1 MARKIEI
8 EIHVTRTG
16 TGAEKATREIE
27 KLDRAADKSQ
37 KTMSLQEKAMKGLN
51 NAIGGLSF
59 AAITA
64 AVVKFANESTKAFSQ
79 FDKGVREV
87 FTLLPGVT
95 AAAKADIER
104 QVLDMSTNIGRST
117 EEITTALYESLSANV
132 PESDVFA
139 FLEAAS
145 ATAKGGVTS
154 LAVVVD
160 GLTSVINSYGMEA
173 ADATNISDIL
183 FQTVKFGKV
192 RFEELSQN
200 LSTVTPVAASLGIP
214 LEEIGALLATITAK
228 GTETSVAATQ
238 IRSALLDLSKGGGVA
253 SEAFQELTGKSF
265 QEFIAAGGTVQ
276 GAFQILAAEAERT
289 GVNLTDFFGR
299 IEGGQAAL
307 QTTGTGAQL
316 YASIFQEVANST
328 GSTQAAVDEFTGSL
342 DESNRITQATIDRM
356 KILVGEALTP
366 AKIAW
371 NEFVSDIASGVG
383 QTVSAGQETADIM
396 AGIAEAT
403 TTPQAEA
410 RRLAL
415 ALNAAEEAI
424 NDAGIAGMFMGGIT
438 EDFQGG
444 LRDVALSTIEV
455 ERGFQTI
462 EEQGQA
468 VFTAMQDVYGSSV
481 TMTNGLIY
489 LDGAAVGTAT
499 LLYEMEEATQA
510 AEAAQR
516 ELIDTNDRL
525 ATQQRF
531 TLEGHVAEVQATYEL
546 SDAYAELQER
556 QILTANATDG
566 VSEAI
571 GTNIDALEDGTE
583 ATEEQTSAWED
594 ALSGAA
600 KYAKA
605 LGDIDKAMA
614 NEGSSGAARLERTIE
629 QSKADKEATEALVN
643 YNKQMSGYYQAA
655 LDAETGAGLY
665 NTAISNIGTS
675 TSFVSNLTGE
685 QALRLQA
692 LQSEYNNVTTQ
703 LEAYR
708 IGTEG
713 IYLTDEERATQM
725 QELGEK
731 AAFLAEQ
738 MGPLNEAGGEYVER
752 TTEATFNTEAVSN
765 ALYDAALASGA
776 SAEDMA
782 LLGLALGTVSEAE
795 AEAALKAAILREKIE
810 AIAKAYA
817 DPESGITA
825 EEAAAMM
832 RDAIT
837 DVEGLSLAFDT
848 AAGSVQ
854 NMTVEQGWLA
864 DATQTEIDKITVL
877 SDKLGLLPE
886 ETGIKVNVDTAEA
899 EARLDS
905 LLARLNQLGSGGQP
919 GWASGGNQSS
929 PDPLTPRAAGGPVSG
944 GTAYQV
950 GEHGPEMYQSPNY
963 NAIVG
968 GGTFIPPENGSII
981 PAGTTKSYMDRST
994 RNVTIYGNAD
1004 LTAMQQA
1011 FTQEQR
1017 QRSRF

>member
-8 EIHVTRTG
+8 QIHVTRTG
-16 TGAEKATREIE
+16 TGAKQATDELD
-27 KLDRAADKSQ
+27 KLDKAATKSQ
-37 KTMSLQEKAMKGLN
+37 KGMNLQAQALKGLQGVI
-51 NAIGGLSF
+51 AGISF

-95 AAAKADIER
+95 EAAKADIER
-104 QVLDMSTNIGRST
+104 QVLDMSTSIGRST

-173 ADATNISDIL
+173 ADATAISDIL

-253 SEAFQELTGKSF
+253 SEAFERLTGKSF
-265 QEFIAAGGTVQ
+265 QEFIASGGTVQ

-342 DESNRITQATIDRM
+342 DESNRITQASVDKF

-371 NEFVSDIASGVG
+371 NEFATAVLEGAGAMVSATNSLETEFARLAESGKSTDQQALRLADAYNELQG
-383 QTVSAGQETADIM
+383 QTFTLAGAALSLTGVYSDMQDELFNTVTSSIEVESGFTSMSDRANEVERALKAVYGSAVEVTDGEIRLNGALVGSAYAMYDQAAAAAETRNRFQGLSKSTNDLTKEATLSSIAYDEFQERQQQVARVAGQATEEIEEQTDALTDAQKAAKNHAAQLELLANGEREMTFTTQASVTA
-396 AGIAEAT
+396 ATRRAEASRA
-403 TTPQAEA
+403 QAEA
-410 RRLAL
+410 
-415 ALNAAEEAI
+415 
-424 NDAGIAGMFMGGIT
+424 
-438 EDFQGG
+438 
-444 LRDVALSTIEV
+444 
-455 ERGFQTI
+455 
-462 EEQGQA
+462 
-468 VFTAMQDVYGSSV
+468 
-481 TMTNGLIY
+481 
-489 LDGAAVGTAT
+489 
-499 LLYEMEEATQA
+499 
-510 AEAAQR
+510 
-516 ELIDTNDRL
+516 DR
-525 ATQQRF
+525 
-531 TLEGHVAEVQATYEL
+531 
-546 SDAYAELQER
+546 
-556 QILTANATDG
+556 
-566 VSEAI
+566 
-571 GTNIDALEDGTE
+571 
-583 ATEEQTSAWED
+583 
-594 ALSGAA
+594 
-600 KYAKA
+600 
-605 LGDIDKAMA
+605 
-614 NEGSSGAARLERTIE
+614 
-629 QSKADKEATEALVN
+629 EATEALVN
-643 YNKQMSGYYQAA
+643 YNKQMSGYYQSA

-685 QALRLQA
+685 QALQLQA
-692 LQSEYNNVTTQ
+692 LQSEYNNVTAE

-713 IYLTDEERATQM
+713 IYLEEEKRAEKM

-738 MGPLNEAGGEYVER
+738 MGPLNEVGGEYVEH
-752 TTEATFNTEAVSN
+752 TTEAKFNTEAVSN

-776 SAEDMA
+776 SSEGMA

-817 DPESGITA
+817 DPDSGITA

-832 RDAIT
+832 RAAIT

-848 AAGSVQ
+848 AAGSVVNLSEDQ
-854 NMTVEQGWLA
+854 IALA
-864 DATQTEIDKITVL
+864 AAMAEPINTTEAFIT
-877 SDKLGLLPE
+877 KLGLIPS
-886 ETGIKVNVDTAEA
+886 ETNTVVNVDASA
-899 EARLDS
+899 AQAKIDA
-905 LLARLNQLGSGGQP
+905 LLQKLLQIGGYRP
-919 GWASGGNQSS
+919 GEIEDMRE
-929 PDPLTPRAAGGPVSG
+929 PPPRAAGGPVSG

-968 GGTFIPPENGSII
+968 GGTFVPPENGSII
-981 PAGTTKSYMDRST
+981 PAGTTKSYLDRST

>member
-8 EIHVTRTG
+8 QIHVTRTG
-16 TGAEKATREIE
+16 TGAKQATDELD
-27 KLDRAADKSQ
+27 KLDKAATKSQ
-37 KTMSLQEKAMKGLN
+37 KGLSLQAQALKGLQGVI
-51 NAIGGLSF
+51 AGVSF

-64 AVVKFANESTKAFSQ
+64 AVVKFANESAKAFSQ

-104 QVLDMSTNIGRST
+104 QVLDMSTSIGRST
-117 EEITTALYESLSANV
+117 EEITTALYESLSADV

-173 ADATNISDIL
+173 ADATAISDIL

-238 IRSALLDLSKGGGVA
+238 IRSALLDLSKSGGVA
-253 SEAFQELTGKSF
+253 SEAFKELTGISF
-265 QEFIAAGGTVQ
+265 QQFIAQGGTVQ
-276 GAFQILAAEAERT
+276 GALQILAAEAERT

-307 QTTGTGAQL
+307 QTTGTGARL
-316 YASIFQEVANST
+316 YASIFQEVANSA
-328 GSTQAAVDEFTGSL
+328 GSTQEAVDEFTGSL
-342 DESNRITQATIDRM
+342 DESNRVTQASVDKF

-371 NEFVSDIASGVG
+371 NEVKTAVLEGAG
-383 QTVSAGQETADIM
+383 AMVSARNSLETEFAGLAESGKSIDQQALRLADSYNELQDEVFTLAGAALSLTGVYGDMQDELFNTVTASIEVQSGFTGMNDRANEVERALKAVYGSAVEVTDGEIRLNGALVGSAYAMYDQAAATQELASRFRRGSS
-396 AGIAEAT
+396 AGAELEKVQTELAERMMLVARV
-403 TTPQAEA
+403 TPQATEA
-410 RRLAL
+410 
-415 ALNAAEEAI
+415 
-424 NDAGIAGMFMGGIT
+424 
-438 EDFQGG
+438 
-444 LRDVALSTIEV
+444 
-455 ERGFQTI
+455 I
-462 EEQGQA
+462 EEQTEELTQA
-468 VFTAMQDVYGSSV
+468 QKAAKNHAAQLELLANGEREMTFTTQASV
-481 TMTNGLIY
+481 T
-489 LDGAAVGTAT
+489 AATRR
-499 LLYEMEEATQA
+499 
-510 AEAAQR
+510 AEASRLQAEADR
-516 ELIDTNDRL
+516 E
-525 ATQQRF
+525 A
-531 TLEGHVAEVQATYEL
+531 A
-546 SDAYAELQER
+546 
-556 QILTANATDG
+556 
-566 VSEAI
+566 
-571 GTNIDALEDGTE
+571 
-583 ATEEQTSAWED
+583 D
-594 ALSGAA
+594 ALS
-600 KYAKA
+600 
-605 LGDIDKAMA
+605 
-614 NEGSSGAARLERTIE
+614 
-629 QSKADKEATEALVN
+629 N

-665 NTAISNIGTS
+665 NAAISSIGTS

-685 QALRLQA
+685 QAVQLQA
-692 LQSEYNNVTTQ
+692 LQAEYINVTTQ

-713 IYLTDEERATQM
+713 IYLSDEERATQM
-725 QELGEK
+725 QELGDK
-731 AAFLAEQ
+731 AAYLAEQ
-738 MGPLNEAGGEYVER
+738 MQPLTDISGEYVET
-752 TTEATFNTEAVSN
+752 TTEATFNTQAVSN
-765 ALYDAALASGA
+765 ALYDAALASGVG
-776 SAEDMA
+776 AEGMA

-795 AEAALKAAILREKIE
+795 AEAALKSAILQAGIDG
-810 AIAKAYA
+810 IA
-817 DPESGITA
+817 ESFANGTLTA
-825 EEAAAMM
+825 EGARTALEDLVAE
-832 RDAIT
+832 
-837 DVEGLSLAFDT
+837 VEGLSLSLDPAT
-848 AAGSVQ
+848 NKVST
-854 NMTVEQGWLA
+854 MTREQEFLA
-864 DATQTEIDKITVL
+864 TATQTEIDKIGAL
-877 SDKLGLLPE
+877 ADKLSLLPD
-886 ETGIKVNVDTAEA
+886 ETGIKVTVDTAEA

-905 LLARLNQLGSGGQP
+905 LQARLNQLGSGGQP

-929 PDPLTPRAAGGPVSG
+929 PDPPRAAGGPVSG

-981 PAGTTKSYMDRST
+981 PAGTTKSYLDRST

-1004 LTAMQQA
+1004 LSAMQQA

>member
-8 EIHVTRTG
+8 QIHVTRTG
-16 TGAEKATREIE
+16 TGAKQATDELD
-27 KLDRAADKSQ
+27 KLDKAATKSQ
-37 KTMSLQEKAMKGLN
+37 KGIDLHAQALKGLQGVI
-51 NAIGGLSF
+51 AGISF

-64 AVVKFANESTKAFSQ
+64 AVVKFANESAKAFSQ

-87 FTLLPGVT
+87 FTLLPNVT

-104 QVLDMSTNIGRST
+104 QVLDMSTSIGRST
-117 EEITTALYESLSANV
+117 EEITTALYESLSADV

-173 ADATNISDIL
+173 ADATAISDIL

-238 IRSALLDLSKGGGVA
+238 IRSALLDLSKSGGVA
-253 SEAFQELTGKSF
+253 SEAFKELTGISF
-265 QEFIAAGGTVQ
+265 QQFIAQGGTVQ
-276 GAFQILAAEAERT
+276 GALQILAAEAERT

-307 QTTGTGAQL
+307 QTTGTGARL
-316 YASIFQEVANST
+316 YASIFQEVANSA
-328 GSTQAAVDEFTGSL
+328 GSTQEAVDEFTGSL
-342 DESNRITQATIDRM
+342 DESNRVTQASVDKF

-371 NEFVSDIASGVG
+371 NEVTTAVLEGAG
-383 QTVSAGQETADIM
+383 AMVSATNSLETEFAGLAESGKPIDQQALRLADSYNELQDEVFTLAGAALSLTGVYGDMQDELFNTVTASIEVQSGFTGMNDRANEVERALRAVYGSAVEVTGGEIRLNGALVGSAYAMYDQAAATQELASRFRRGSS
-396 AGIAEAT
+396 AGAELEKVQTELAERMMLVARV
-403 TTPQAEA
+403 TPQATEA
-410 RRLAL
+410 
-415 ALNAAEEAI
+415 
-424 NDAGIAGMFMGGIT
+424 
-438 EDFQGG
+438 
-444 LRDVALSTIEV
+444 
-455 ERGFQTI
+455 I
-462 EEQGQA
+462 EEQTEELTQA
-468 VFTAMQDVYGSSV
+468 QKAAKTHAAQLELLANGEREMTFTTQASV
-481 TMTNGLIY
+481 T
-489 LDGAAVGTAT
+489 AATRR
-499 LLYEMEEATQA
+499 
-510 AEAAQR
+510 AEASR
-516 ELIDTNDRL
+516 
-525 ATQQRF
+525 
-531 TLEGHVAEVQATYEL
+531 VQA
-546 SDAYAELQER
+546 
-556 QILTANATDG
+556 
-566 VSEAI
+566 EA
-571 GTNIDALEDGTE
+571 DRE
-583 ATEEQTSAWED
+583 AAD
-594 ALSGAA
+594 ALS
-600 KYAKA
+600 
-605 LGDIDKAMA
+605 
-614 NEGSSGAARLERTIE
+614 
-629 QSKADKEATEALVN
+629 N

-655 LDAETGAGLY
+655 LDAENGAGLY

-725 QELGEK
+725 QELGDK
-731 AAFLAEQ
+731 AAYLAEQ
-738 MGPLNEAGGEYVER
+738 MGPLNEVGGEYVEH
-752 TTEATFNTEAVSN
+752 TTEAKFNTEAVST
-765 ALYDAALASGA
+765 ALYDAALASGVG
-776 SAEDMA
+776 AEGMA

-848 AAGSVQ
+848 TAGSVST
-854 NMTVEQGWLA
+854 MTREQEWLA
-864 DATQTEIDKITVL
+864 EATQVEIDKITTL
-877 SDKLGLLPE
+877 GDKLGLLPKE
-886 ETGIKVNVDTAEA
+886 IGLKVNVDTAEA

-905 LLARLNQLGSGGQP
+905 LQARLNQLGSGGQP

-929 PDPLTPRAAGGPVSG
+929 PDFPPRAAGGPVSG

-981 PAGTTKSYMDRST
+981 PAGTTKSYLDRST

-1004 LTAMQQA
+1004 LSAMQQA

>member
-8 EIHVTRTG
+8 QIHVTRTG
-16 TGAEKATREIE
+16 TGAKQATDELD
-27 KLDRAADKSQ
+27 KLDEAATKSQ
-37 KTMSLQEKAMKGLN
+37 KGLSLQAQALKGLQGVI
-51 NAIGGLSF
+51 AGVSF

-64 AVVKFANESTKAFSQ
+64 AVVKFANESTEAFSQ

-104 QVLDMSTNIGRST
+104 QVLDMSTSIGRST
-117 EEITTALYESLSANV
+117 EEITTALYESLSADV

-173 ADATNISDIL
+173 ADATAISDIL

-214 LEEIGALLATITAK
+214 LEEIGALFATITAK

-253 SEAFQELTGKSF
+253 SEAFKELTGISF
-265 QEFIAAGGTVQ
+265 QQFIAQGGTVQ
-276 GAFQILAAEAERT
+276 GALQILAAEAERT

-307 QTTGTGAQL
+307 QTTGTGARL
-316 YASIFQEVANST
+316 YASIFQEVANSA
-328 GSTQAAVDEFTGSL
+328 GSTQSAVDEFTGSL
-342 DESNRITQATIDRM
+342 DESNRVTQASVDKF

-371 NEFVSDIASGVG
+371 NEFTTAVLEGAGAM
-383 QTVSAGQETADIM
+383 VSAKNSLETEFAGLAESGKPIDQQALRLADAYNELQDEVFTLAGAALSLTGVYGDMQDQLFNTVTASIEVQSGFTGMNDRANEVERALKAVYGSAVEVTGGEIRLNGALVGSAYAMYDQAAATQELASRFRRGSS
-396 AGIAEAT
+396 AGAELEKVQTELAERMMLVARV
-403 TTPQAEA
+403 TPQATEA
-410 RRLAL
+410 
-415 ALNAAEEAI
+415 
-424 NDAGIAGMFMGGIT
+424 
-438 EDFQGG
+438 
-444 LRDVALSTIEV
+444 
-455 ERGFQTI
+455 I
-462 EEQGQA
+462 EEQTEELTQA
-468 VFTAMQDVYGSSV
+468 QKAAKNHAAQLELLANGEREMTFTTQASV
-481 TMTNGLIY
+481 T
-489 LDGAAVGTAT
+489 AATRR
-499 LLYEMEEATQA
+499 
-510 AEAAQR
+510 AEASRVQ
-516 ELIDTNDRL
+516 
-525 ATQQRF
+525 
-531 TLEGHVAEVQATYEL
+531 AEV
-546 SDAYAELQER
+546 DR
-556 QILTANATDG
+556 
-566 VSEAI
+566 EA
-571 GTNIDALEDGTE
+571 A
-583 ATEEQTSAWED
+583 D
-594 ALSGAA
+594 ALS
-600 KYAKA
+600 
-605 LGDIDKAMA
+605 
-614 NEGSSGAARLERTIE
+614 
-629 QSKADKEATEALVN
+629 N
-643 YNKQMSGYYQAA
+643 YNKQMSGYYQFA

-675 TSFVSNLTGE
+675 TSFISNLTGE

-738 MGPLNEAGGEYVER
+738 MGPLNEAGGEYVEH
-752 TTEATFNTEAVSN
+752 TTEAKFNTEAVST
-765 ALYDAALASGA
+765 ALYDAALASGVG
-776 SAEDMA
+776 AEGMA

-848 AAGSVQ
+848 AAGSVST
-854 NMTVEQGWLA
+854 MTREQEWLA
-864 DATQTEIDKITVL
+864 EATQVEIDKTTTL
-877 SDKLGLLPE
+877 GDKLGLLPQE
-886 ETGIKVNVDTAEA
+886 IGLKVNVDTAEA

-905 LLARLNQLGSGGQP
+905 LQARLNQLGSGGQP

-929 PDPLTPRAAGGPVSG
+929 PDPPRAAGGPVSG

-981 PAGTTKSYMDRST
+981 PAGTTKSYLDRST

-1004 LTAMQQA
+1004 LSAMQQA